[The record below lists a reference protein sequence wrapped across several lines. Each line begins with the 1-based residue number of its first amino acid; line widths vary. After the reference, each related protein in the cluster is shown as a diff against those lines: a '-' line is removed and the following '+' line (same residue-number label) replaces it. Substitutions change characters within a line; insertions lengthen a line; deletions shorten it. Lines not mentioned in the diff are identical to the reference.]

1 MQLTISNSSDRP
13 LYEQIYTQIK
23 GKIMTG
29 ELREGEVLPTIR
41 SLAQALKI
49 SVITTARAYNDL
61 EKDGFIHTVTG
72 KGSFVAPRNVELF
85 REESRRQVEAK
96 LAQAVD
102 LARQGGIADEEV
114 RAALDVLLGDRI

>member
-1 MQLTISNSSDRP
+1 MQLSISNSSDRP

-29 ELREGEVLPTIR
+29 ELKEGEALPTIR

-49 SVITTARAYNDL
+49 SVITTARAYSDL

-85 REESRRQVEAK
+85 REESRRQIELKLSEAVE
-96 LAQAVD
+96 
-102 LARQGGIADEEV
+102 LARLGGIPDEEV
-114 RAALDVLLGDRI
+114 RAALDLLLE

>member
-1 MQLTISNSSDRP
+1 MQLSISNSSDRP

-29 ELREGEVLPTIR
+29 ELKEGEALPTIR

-49 SVITTARAYNDL
+49 SVITTARAYSDL

-85 REESRRQVEAK
+85 REENRRQIELKLSEAVE
-96 LAQAVD
+96 
-102 LARQGGIADEEV
+102 LARLGGIPGEEV
-114 RAALDVLLGDRI
+114 RAALDLLLE